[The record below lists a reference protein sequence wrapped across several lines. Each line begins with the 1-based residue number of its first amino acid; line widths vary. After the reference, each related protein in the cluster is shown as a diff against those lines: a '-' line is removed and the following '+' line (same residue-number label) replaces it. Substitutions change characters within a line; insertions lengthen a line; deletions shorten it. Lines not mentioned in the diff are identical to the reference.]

1 MEWPMKKI
9 LGNHRRQ
16 KAVFTTRRTGK
27 TVGAMRGSSGQILV
41 LVTAGL
47 VILTA
52 FAGLAV
58 DVGQFWSA
66 RRQMQTAADAAAIA
80 GASALRFSGSPSAA
94 ADAVASTDGFKDVSL
109 DPSST
114 VTVTVNNPP
123 VSGAY
128 HGNATYVEVIVSQP
142 QPTYFLRVLGYS
154 SIGVSARSVASSVN
168 GPACLYALDPTLS
181 GAVSIGG

>member
-16 KAVFTTRRTGK
+16 KAVSATRQTGK
-27 TVGAMRGSSGQILV
+27 TVGSMRGSSGQILV

-80 GASALRFSGSPSAA
+80 GASALRFSRSPSAA
-94 ADAVASTDGFKDVSL
+94 ADAVTATNGFTDGTNNVI
-109 DPSST
+109 
-114 VTVTVNNPP
+114 VTVNNPP
-123 VSGAY
+123 ASGPY
-128 HGNATYVEVIVSQP
+128 HLNPNYVEVIVIQP
-142 QPTYFLRVLGYS
+142 HPTSFL
-154 SIGVSARSVASSVN
+154 
-168 GPACLYALDPTLS
+168 P
-181 GAVSIGG
+181 